1 MDSMNN
7 SYEYIIIGGGISGL
21 YSAYI
26 LNKIFGISN
35 ILIIEKSNRV
45 GGRICTIFDRETPIE
60 LGAGRISYH
69 HKNMINLVNN
79 LGLGS
84 KLVKTPNIDK
94 HYYEEE
100 NGVITKTLMDKESNF
115 RKIIGQVINLINSND
130 ENVKKIAENYS
141 LYFFIEHFYDT
152 KTAEMVKDQFGYSG
166 DILYQSTTKAIEMFE
181 TEFKEGGGFYKLD
194 GGLVQ
199 IIDKLVENIINTGIK
214 IVVNN
219 ELIDISEKNNSGKFK
234 CKILNKTAEQINY
247 VNANK
252 IIIALTHC
260 DLTKIPFLH
269 TSNTFNKLHS
279 AVMNK
284 PLMRVYG
291 VFELND
297 GEANWYD
304 DIGNIVTNTLIRQI
318 KPIDPEVGIIM
329 ISYSDTINAQV
340 INNLAVNDNEL
351 FKKEIFF
358 HLRKLFPNKII
369 PDPLRLHYHF
379 YETGTHIWKPSYNSN
394 EVSKKIMTPFDNKH
408 IYIVGEVYSPLH
420 NWMEGAIIS
429 VNKLMKYLYA
439 LDKNYNIKN

>member
-21 YSAYI
+21 YSAYL
-26 LNKIFGISN
+26 LNKIFEISN
-35 ILIIEKSNRV
+35 ILIIEKSDRV

-60 LGAGRISYH
+60 LGASRISYH
-69 HKNMINLVNN
+69 HNNMINLVNN

-94 HYYEEE
+94 YYYEEE
-100 NGVITKTLMDKESNF
+100 NGIIIKTLMDKESNF
-115 RKIIGQVINLINSND
+115 RKIISEVINLINSND

-152 KTAEMVKDQFGYSG
+152 KTAEMIKDQFGYSG
-166 DILYQSTTKAIEMFE
+166 DILHQSTLKAIEMFE

-199 IIDKLVENIINTGIK
+199 IINKLVENITNVGIK
-214 IVVNN
+214 IMVSN
-219 ELIDISEKNNSGKFK
+219 ELVDISENESNNSKFK
-234 CKILNKTAEQINY
+234 CKILNKITTQVNY
-247 VNANK
+247 IDANK
-252 IIIALTHC
+252 IIFALTHN
-260 DLTKIPFLH
+260 DLTKIPFLY
-269 TSNTFNKLHS
+269 TSNIFNKLHS
-279 AVMNK
+279 SVMNK

-291 VFELND
+291 VFELN
-297 GEANWYD
+297 GGGNWYD
-304 DIGNIVTNTLIRQI
+304 DIGNIVTNSLIRQI

-329 ISYSDTINAQV
+329 VSYSDTVNAEV

-358 HLRKLFPNKII
+358 HLRKLFPNKTI
-369 PDPLRLHYHF
+369 PNPLRLHYHF
-379 YETGTHIWKPSYNSN
+379 CESGTHIWKPSYDPD
-394 EVSKKIMTPFDNKH
+394 EVSKKIMTPFDNEH

-420 NWMEGAIIS
+420 NWMEGAVIS
-429 VNKLMKYLYA
+429 VNKLMKHLYTQHK
-439 LDKNYNIKN
+439 KN